1 MQVGLNTSPTAR
13 SPVAGTVD
21 AVKPLH
27 GQWPSSDEPRV
38 SR

>member
-1 MQVGLNTSPTAR
+1 MWAEHKALNAR

-27 GQWPSSDEPRV
+27 GQWSSSDKPRV
-38 SR
+38 PR